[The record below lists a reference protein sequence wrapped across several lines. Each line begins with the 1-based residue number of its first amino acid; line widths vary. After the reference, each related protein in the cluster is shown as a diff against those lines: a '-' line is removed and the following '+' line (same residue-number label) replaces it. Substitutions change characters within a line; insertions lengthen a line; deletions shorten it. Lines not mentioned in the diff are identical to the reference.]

1 VTKPLQP
8 TPALTDEQLAAL
20 CAPLGR
26 PLSSERLAGGL
37 FAAVHAVTLDDGRR
51 VVVKAGTADEARL
64 MGYEHGI
71 IGTEAAFLR
80 LVHATP
86 GAPSELVPEL
96 LHEDRARSVLPGD
109 AVVMSHLP
117 GATWWRVTTDAERA
131 DAPLD
136 AATTARVQRE
146 VGGVLAR
153 LHRARGTLYGYPA
166 PEAGLARTTWPDAFA
181 AMIEAVLDDA
191 ARWGIEVPS
200 FAVREA
206 VVRGEQALA
215 RITTPRLVHGDLWAG
230 NVLVD
235 PASYEVTGIIDGE
248 RALFGDP
255 LFDLMAADPV
265 GTGGIPAPLL
275 EGYRAAGGELAE
287 PRTPAA
293 EDEAV
298 RLRLYR
304 LYLHLVMHA
313 EQGPRGPGN
322 DPAYRTLVAQN
333 LETLVARLG
342 ARPVAV

>member
-1 VTKPLQP
+1 MTTPPQP

-26 PLSSERLAGGL
+26 PVSSERLPGGL

-51 VVVKAGTADEARL
+51 VVVKAGTADAARL
-64 MGYEHGI
+64 LTYERGI

-86 GAPSELVPEL
+86 EAPSDLVPQL
-96 LHEDRARSVLPGD
+96 LHEDRSRTAFPGD
-109 AVVMSHLP
+109 AVVMTYVDGVPWSQ
-117 GATWWRVTTDAERA
+117 AAEAAERA
-131 DAPLD
+131 GAPLD
-136 AATTARVQRE
+136 PATTARVQRA
-146 VGGVLAR
+146 VGGALAC
-153 LHRARGTLYGYPA
+153 LHRARGSLYGYPA

-191 ARWGIEVPS
+191 VRWGITVPS

-206 VVRGEQALA
+206 VVRGEHALA
-215 RITTPRLVHGDLWAG
+215 RVTTPRLVHGDLWAG

-235 PASYEVTGIIDGE
+235 PATLEVTGVIDGE

-255 LFDLMAADPV
+255 LFDLMAADAM
-265 GTGGIPAPLL
+265 GTGGIPAPYL
-275 EGYRAAGGELAE
+275 EGYRAAGGTLAE

-293 EDEAV
+293 EDEAL

-304 LYLHLVMHA
+304 LYLHLVMHV
-313 EQGPRGPGN
+313 EQGPRGPAA
-322 DPAYRTLVAQN
+322 PEHRAHVTQN
-333 LETLVARLG
+333 LDALVGRLG